1 MSSSGLDPR
10 IARGTARMLESQR
23 AMVTAGGGRLGWKA
37 GFGAPAAMEM
47 LGIDRPLVGYL
58 SRELL
63 LASGATVDMSDW
75 VKPVLEAEVAVRL
88 GRDLGAGASPA
99 EALAAVDGWAV
110 AIELADADPP
120 PTDVEEIIAGNIFHR
135 HVLLGPWGAERPA
148 STSFVVRR
156 DGDEVATT
164 DDPEALT
171 GELGVVLASMADTL
185 AACGDRMQAGDVI
198 ITGSV
203 VPPLP
208 LGAGLWQIGA
218 AAFGRLEVTVR

>member
-10 IARGTARMLESQR
+10 IARGTARMLEAQR
-23 AMVTAGGGRLGWKA
+23 AMVAAGGGRLGWKA
-37 GFGAPAAMEM
+37 GFGAPAAIEAF
-47 LGIDRPLVGYL
+47 GIDRPLVGYL
-58 SRELL
+58 SRERLL
-63 LASGATVDMSDW
+63 ESGAAVDISDW

-88 GRDLGAGASPA
+88 GHDLAAGTSPV

-135 HVLLGPWGAERPA
+135 HVLLGPWVAERPA
-148 STSFVVRR
+148 SLSFVVRR
-156 DGDEVATT
+156 DGEEVAAT

-171 GELGVVLASMADTL
+171 GELGFALATMADTL
-185 AACGDRMQAGDVI
+185 VACGDGMRAGDVV

-203 VPPLP
+203 VPPIP
-208 LGAGLWQIGA
+208 LRPGRWEVQSSEVC
-218 AAFGRLEVTVR
+218 RLEVTVS